1 MIFVIKRFA
10 QPGDINWRVTGPLY
24 TLCRYFFGGRTNCL
38 GIEDAAFIGFHREV
52 LPTIPSG
59 NDASFPSGIVVR
71 YFLLN
76 VRIDE
81 SQRTKTLMN
90 ERLDIRS
97 GYRSPYWKVARTH
110 FRAEN

>member
-1 MIFVIKRFA
+1 
-10 QPGDINWRVTGPLY
+10 
-24 TLCRYFFGGRTNCL
+24 
-38 GIEDAAFIGFHREV
+38 
-52 LPTIPSG
+52 
-59 NDASFPSGIVVR
+59 VVR
-71 YFLLN
+71 YFLLH

-110 FRAEN
+110 FRAENSTGPKCHSYEISSALYTNPIILLDRQIKYRDVREVVAVSGGQCGLAFVAGVLAVELHPSRI